1 MNNVNEM
8 LIYLQPNL
16 GMERRALARLAEHR
30 FIQDFVKKFR
40 EEHNDWKELTAYL
53 MTKHTSRE
61 YKKRRNKQKLQNT
74 DKVAMNIKVTEKI
87 VESYLGDKLK
97 HLGEEIGKEA
107 SESDKTLKNESKPE
121 RMKSVQNKK
130 GLLSK
135 EKVGDNIDES
145 DSDSSELNTSSD
157 EKSDS
162 DVSTRKQSL
171 GADDNSN
178 NESED
183 GDSVDSDENE
193 SSDIGDLDNNSDSES
208 GSKFSDLQRSSY
220 KQLVKGE
227 TSSSES
233 DFEDVPIKLKNSEM
247 DAKNKFVQ
255 SSVKLKNNRA
265 KREKLEKKTI
275 SNSQNEKEKLV
286 SEKKTGE
293 MIVKR
298 INLEEL
304 KDDTIDA
311 ESSNKVPEFLLETAL
326 TKSKRKTNDP
336 FFCASD
342 EENDDDKNSAQ
353 ADDDVGDEDNDIDDE
368 FGNSEEFTGISGL
381 STTFVGSLK
390 SDEMMKCSKQFR
402 SNEDWKKLR
411 QEKFTRGAG
420 RWVQ

>member
-1 MNNVNEM
+1 M

-97 HLGEEIGKEA
+97 HLGEEINKEA
-107 SESDKTLKNESKPE
+107 SESDKKLKNESKPGSLKSRKGDE
-121 RMKSVQNKK
+121 GVLNKKSV
-130 GLLSK
+130 LSK
-135 EKVGDNIDES
+135 GIVGDNIDES
-145 DSDSSELNTSSD
+145 DSDSSEQNTSSD
-157 EKSDS
+157 EKSDR
-162 DVSTRKQSL
+162 DMSTRKQSL
-171 GADDNSN
+171 DADDNSN
-178 NESED
+178 HESEY
-183 GDSVDSDENE
+183 GDSGDSGENDA
-193 SSDIGDLDNNSDSES
+193 SDIGDSDISSDSES
-208 GSKFSDLQRSSY
+208 GRKLSDIQRSSN
-220 KQLVKGE
+220 KQLLRGE

-233 DFEDVPIKLKNSEM
+233 DFEDVLSKLKRSEM
-247 DAKNKFVQ
+247 DDKNKSVQ
-255 SSVKLKNNRA
+255 SSVKLKNNRT
-265 KREKLEKKTI
+265 KQEKVEKKTI
-275 SNSQNEKEKLV
+275 PNSQNEKEKLV
-286 SEKKTGE
+286 SEKKSGE

-342 EENDDDKNSAQ
+342 EENDDDDKNSAQ
-353 ADDDVGDEDNDIDDE
+353 ADDGNDEDNDIEDE

-411 QEKFTRGAG
+411 QEKFTRVSG

>member
-1 MNNVNEM
+1 
-8 LIYLQPNL
+8 
-16 GMERRALARLAEHR
+16 MERRALARLAEHR
-30 FIQDFVKKFR
+30 FIQDFVKRFR

-87 VESYLGDKLK
+87 VESYLGNKLK
-97 HLGEEIGKEA
+97 HLGENIGKEA
-107 SESDKTLKNESKPE
+107 SESDENVKNESKPGSL
-121 RMKSVQNKK
+121 KSRKGDEGVLNKK
-130 GLLSK
+130 GVLSK
-135 EKVGDNIDES
+135 EKVGDSIDES
-145 DSDSSELNTSSD
+145 YSDSSELNTSSD
-157 EKSDS
+157 EKSDR
-162 DVSTRKQSL
+162 DVNTRKQSSD
-171 GADDNSN
+171 ADDNSN

-183 GDSVDSDENE
+183 GDSGDSDENE
-193 SSDIGDLDNNSDSES
+193 ASDIGDSDNNSGLES
-208 GSKFSDLQRSSY
+208 GRKLSDIQQSSN
-220 KQLVKGE
+220 KQLLRGE

-233 DFEDVPIKLKNSEM
+233 DFEDVPIKLKKSEM
-247 DAKNKFVQ
+247 DAKNKSVQ
-255 SSVKLKNNRA
+255 SSVKVKNNRA
-265 KREKLEKKTI
+265 KQEKVKKKTI

-286 SEKKTGE
+286 SEKKSGE

>member
-1 MNNVNEM
+1 M
-8 LIYLQPNL
+8 

-40 EEHNDWKELTAYL
+40 EEHYDWKELTAYL

-97 HLGEEIGKEA
+97 HIGEEIGKEA
-107 SESDKTLKNESKPE
+107 SESDKKLKNESKSGSL
-121 RMKSVQNKK
+121 KSSKGDEGVQNKT
-130 GLLSK
+130 GFLSK
-135 EKVGDNIDES
+135 GKVGDNIDES
-145 DSDSSELNTSSD
+145 DSDSSEQNTSID
-157 EKSDS
+157 EKSDR
-162 DVSTRKQSL
+162 DVNTRKIL
-171 GADDNSN
+171 DADEYSN
-178 NESED
+178 HESED
-183 GDSVDSDENE
+183 GDSEDSNENE
-193 SSDIGDLDNNSDSES
+193 ASDIGDSDNSSDSES
-208 GSKFSDLQRSSY
+208 DRKLSDIQQSSN
-220 KQLVKGE
+220 KQLLRGE

-233 DFEDVPIKLKNSEM
+233 DFEDVPIKLKKSEM
-247 DAKNKFVQ
+247 DAENKFVQ
-255 SSVKLKNNRA
+255 SSVKVKNNWA
-265 KREKLEKKTI
+265 KQEKVEKKTI

-286 SEKKTGE
+286 SEKKSGE

-326 TKSKRKTNDP
+326 TKSKRKTKDP

-342 EENDDDKNSAQ
+342 EENDDDKNSALA
-353 ADDDVGDEDNDIDDE
+353 ADDDNGDDENNDIDDE

-411 QEKFTRGAG
+411 QEKFTRGSG